1 MAKSPPASVPA
12 PASADNLPVGHVL
25 KGSYEVQKYLGEGGA
40 GAVYLADHIQLG
52 HQVAIKTLF
61 GKFVRDQHMK
71 QRFVEEGIIQANLNH
86 RNIVRVTDIID
97 EPPVCAIIMEYVE
110 GSSLDGWLKKRR
122 DNIDVRRAC
131 DMFVQILDGAAHA
144 HSKGVVHRDI
154 KPANILLHREENGG
168 IVPKLTDFG
177 IAKIT
182 AGNRHTETGT
192 AMGTIYYA
200 PPEQLTDAKSVD
212 HRADIYAL
220 GCTFFE
226 MLCGQV
232 PFSGE
237 SMYSIMR
244 QHIESSRPDV
254 THVNQNVPRS
264 IALVLKR
271 AMAVDPAQRFQS
283 ADEFK
288 AAVVEAMASLAA
300 PAGDS
305 AAAVSSSQAI
315 APASGVP
322 TGRTVLPADPLVDPG
337 FVAASAGDLRPAV
350 RPRSAATTG
359 TPTAR
364 TGQGLTQ
371 GGVAGASRT
380 SGPRTMNQRLNTP
393 DAADPDTKSLRI
405 VNAIIV
411 LLAIGVVSGLYMAM
425 NRSGDPPPIPVAD
438 VTSPIPAEPQEQPP
452 AVPAADGS
460 AAAAAVPTDAGG
472 ERSARDIA
480 QACRELNARFS
491 PFIPTADISIS
502 DAIGVMESERAPCAA
517 AFVSLSDGTM
527 LETLESDLKTLQHDL
542 TILELKALRARTGS
556 MDPCMF
562 AEDCLNR
569 ITTQLW
575 SVHGAASNGS
585 LYDWQ
590 VSQVAPFRTDLQQR
604 YVRIQAQYT
613 ECLIDGLPEE
623 LAPPGYQP
631 PAPPPPPPG
640 TVDPL
645 ADPTAAPVVD
655 ADAGPGVPQDP
666 PALPSED
673 AAAPVEQQQHIRV
686 ITPP

>member
-1 MAKSPPASVPA
+1 M
-12 PASADNLPVGHVL
+12 
-25 KGSYEVQKYLGEGGA
+25 
-40 GAVYLADHIQLG
+40 YLADHIQLG

-61 GKFVRDQHMK
+61 GKYVRDQHMK

-97 EPPVCAIIMEYVE
+97 EAPVCAIIMEYVE
-110 GSSLDGWLKKRR
+110 GSSLDGWLKKRK

-254 THVNQNVPRS
+254 SHVNQNVPRS

-271 AMAVDPAQRFQS
+271 AMAVDPAQRYQS
-283 ADEFK
+283 ADEFRT
-288 AAVVEAMASLAA
+288 AVVEAMAALASPRTDTVGPEA
-300 PAGDS
+300 ASAG
-305 AAAVSSSQAI
+305 VSTSQSI
-315 APASGVP
+315 APVGIAGT
-322 TGRTVLPADPLVDPG
+322 TGRTMLPADPLVDPG
-337 FVAASAGDLRPAV
+337 FAAGDLRPAV
-350 RPRSAATTG
+350 RPRTTSTTG
-359 TPTAR
+359 APTAR
-364 TGQGLTQ
+364 TSQGLTQ
-371 GGVAGASRT
+371 GGVSAASRT

-393 DAADPDTKSLRI
+393 APTDPDTKSLRI
-405 VNAIIV
+405 VNGIIV

-425 NRSGDPPPIPVAD
+425 NRPSAPVEVPVVGSPDPALPASQTPPPTTP
-438 VTSPIPAEPQEQPP
+438 SAE
-452 AVPAADGS
+452 GS
-460 AAAAAVPTDAGG
+460 AAAVAAPAAAADSGT
-472 ERSARDIA
+472 ERSPREIA

-502 DAIGVMESERAPCAA
+502 DAIGVMESERPACTA
-517 AFVSLSDGTM
+517 AFGALSDGTM

-542 TILELKALRARTGS
+542 TILELKALRARTGGT
-556 MDPCMF
+556 DPCTF
-562 AEDCLNR
+562 VEESINR
-569 ITTQLW
+569 TTTLLW
-575 SVHGAASNGS
+575 TVHGAATNGS

-604 YVRIQAQYT
+604 YVRLQSQYT

-640 TVDPL
+640 TID
-645 ADPTAAPVVD
+645 
-655 ADAGPGVPQDP
+655 
-666 PALPSED
+666 PALDPNQEPTLDPGMPED
-673 AAAPVEQQQHIRV
+673 PAALPADDPNAVPAEQQHIRV
-686 ITPP
+686 ITAP